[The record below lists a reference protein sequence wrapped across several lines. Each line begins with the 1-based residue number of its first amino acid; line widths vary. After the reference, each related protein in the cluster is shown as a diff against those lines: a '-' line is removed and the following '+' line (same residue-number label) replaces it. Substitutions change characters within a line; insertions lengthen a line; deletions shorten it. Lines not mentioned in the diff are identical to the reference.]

1 MSITASTT
9 KYEKIYSREKN
20 KVEKK
25 LNGLLKGK
33 QPKSLY
39 EPCDYIISSG
49 GKRIRAMLILLS
61 AKAVGAVYSS
71 AYNAAA
77 AVEILHNFT
86 LVHDDIMDNA
96 DKRRG
101 MPTLHIKYDLS
112 TAILAGDNLIA
123 IAYDNLLKDSP
134 LNAKRVLQTFTQGIM
149 EVCEGQSYDKEFEV
163 KRKVTIDDY
172 ILMITKKTAALAEM
186 CCSIGAQIGGG
197 SASEINMLKKYG
209 LNLGIAFQLQD
220 DLLDI
225 MGDEEEFGKKVGG
238 DLIEGKK
245 TYLFLRALEKSK
257 GENRRA
263 LEAVI
268 ANKGIRKNQVK
279 KYKNIYDEL
288 DVIND
293 TAKQVTAYTAK
304 ALRSIKKVK
313 DDEAREMFTW
323 LANSL
328 LKRKK

>member
-1 MSITASTT
+1 LSTA
-9 KYEKIYSREKN
+9 KNHQKIYDREKS

-25 LNGLLKGK
+25 LNELLKGK

-39 EPCDYIISSG
+39 SPCHYIISSG
-49 GKRIRAMLILLS
+49 GKRIRAILILLS
-61 AKAVGAVYSS
+61 AKAVGAKYSS

-101 MPTLHIKYDLS
+101 KPTLHIKYDIS

-134 LNAKRVLQTFTQGIM
+134 PNSKKILQTFTQGII
-149 EVCEGQSYDKEFEV
+149 EVCEGQSFDKEFEV
-163 KRKVTIDDY
+163 KKKVSIDEY
-172 ILMITKKTAALAEM
+172 LLMIQKKTAALAEM

-197 SASEINMLKKYG
+197 SIKEINMLKKYG
-209 LNLGIAFQLQD
+209 LNLGMAFQLQD

-225 MGDEEEFGKKVGG
+225 MGNEKEFGKKVGG
-238 DLIEGKK
+238 DLIEGKR
-245 TYLFLRALEKSK
+245 TYLFLKALEKAK
-257 GENRRA
+257 GENKKA
-263 LEAVI
+263 LELVI
-268 ANKGIRKNQVK
+268 KNKGIRKNQVK
-279 KYKNIYDEL
+279 KYKSIYDDL
-288 DVIND
+288 GVIED
-293 TAKQVTAYTAK
+293 TADQVSMYTYK
-304 ALRSIKKVK
+304 ALRAIKNI
-313 DDEAREMFTW
+313 DNQEAKEMLTW
-323 LANSL
+323 LANTL

>member
-1 MSITASTT
+1 LSTA
-9 KYEKIYSREKN
+9 KNHQKIYDREKS

-25 LNGLLKGK
+25 LNELLKGK

-39 EPCDYIISSG
+39 SPCHYIISSG
-49 GKRIRAMLILLS
+49 GKRIRAILILLS
-61 AKAVGAVYSS
+61 AKAVGAKYSS

-101 MPTLHIKYDLS
+101 KPTLHIKYDVS

-134 LNAKRVLQTFTQGIM
+134 PNSKKILQTFTQGII
-149 EVCEGQSYDKEFEV
+149 EVCEGQSFDKEFEV
-163 KRKVTIDDY
+163 KKKVSIDEY
-172 ILMITKKTAALAEM
+172 LLMIQKKTAALAEM

-197 SASEINMLKKYG
+197 SIKEINMLKKYG
-209 LNLGIAFQLQD
+209 LNLGMAFQLQD

-225 MGDEEEFGKKVGG
+225 MGNEKEFGKKVGG
-238 DLIEGKK
+238 DLIEGKR
-245 TYLFLRALEKSK
+245 TYLFLKALEKAK
-257 GENRRA
+257 GENKKA
-263 LEAVI
+263 LELVI
-268 ANKGIRKNQVK
+268 KNKGIRKNQVK
-279 KYKNIYDEL
+279 KYKSIYDDL
-288 DVIND
+288 GVIED
-293 TAKQVTAYTAK
+293 TADQVSMYTYK
-304 ALRSIKKVK
+304 ALRAIKNI
-313 DDEAREMFTW
+313 DNQEAKEMLTW
-323 LANSL
+323 LANTL